1 MTRSS
6 HGLTRI
12 IVHNHKGG
20 TGKTMI
26 AVHLAD
32 YFAERGG
39 AWCLL
44 DADSQCNSI
53 SWITG
58 HAWQGEEAV
67 RLPGEGRRAP
77 LVATVDP
84 SAAKQHDRVLI
95 DTPPSDD
102 ALERLAG
109 WGLAPGPGDVVVCP
123 AGGRFAI
130 DGAIKVAEEVGPSGA
145 RVVVVANQTD
155 PKEGH
160 GAEEIQALR
169 ELESVAESG
178 IEVFKM
184 AIPDNKKYMRQAEL
198 EGAPVWELPHAPR
211 THAVRALEAFCRW
224 MAQGA
229 PEEANRLG
237 ALGAGLDTDEKRRR
251 VRQMQERLW
260 G

>member
-1 MTRSS
+1 MTSS
-6 HGLTRI
+6 TPDLTRI

-26 AVHLAD
+26 AVHLAEHL
-32 YFAERGG
+32 AEQGQP
-39 AWCLL
+39 WCLL
-44 DADSQCNSI
+44 DADPQCNGI

-58 HAWQGEEAV
+58 HAWQGEGAV
-67 RLPGEGRRAP
+67 RLPGEGRRAA
-77 LVATVDP
+77 LVATVEP
-84 SAAKQHDRVLI
+84 EVAARHDRMLV

-109 WGLAPGPGDVVVCP
+109 WNLGPGPGDVVVCP

-130 DGAIKVAEEVGPSGA
+130 DGAIKVAEEVGPMGA

-169 ELESVAESG
+169 ELEAVAESG

-198 EGAPVWELPHAPR
+198 EGVPVWELPHAPR
-211 THAVRALEAFCRW
+211 THAARALEAFCRW
-224 MAQGA
+224 VAQGA
-229 PEEANRLG
+229 PREANRMG
-237 ALGAGLDTDEKRRR
+237 ALGAGLDSAEKERR